1 MSQLIVGGLAGMVG
15 SVVGTL
21 REPKIRAFGAKLFG
35 RDLAAALIEDVV
47 GIGIAISGVVLLQ

>member
-21 REPKIRAFGAKLFG
+21 RGQKLEP
-35 RDLAAALIEDVV
+35 LAQNCLAETW
-47 GIGIAISGVVLLQ
+47 LLH